1 MVYKVLLILGII
13 IHPMNLM
20 ADTNNV
26 LKTNNE
32 LKTNEVLFFQKQY
45 LNDPIMKPELDTLQS
60 SLDQHVYQIRE
71 GSIGGFDSVGGNCGC
86 N

>member
-1 MVYKVLLILGII
+1 MVYKVFLILAVII
-13 IHPMNLM
+13 YPMNLM

-26 LKTNNE
+26 MKTN
-32 LKTNEVLFFQKQY
+32 KVLFFQKQY
-45 LNDPIMKPELDTLQS
+45 LNDPIMKPEFDTLQS